1 MENDNMT
8 RPFKYKIIS
17 VLIVLCC
24 FASQAKNINIQVNDT
39 EKNPLTNIVVYIESV
54 NKVMLDKTQLT
65 DRPTATMDQVNRQFS
80 PKILVVNKAT
90 KISFPNSDKIKH
102 HVYSF
107 SPAKTFEIKLYSDKQ
122 STPLLFNQTG
132 EVTLGCNIHDW
143 MIGYVY
149 VVDTPWFG
157 KTDLQGNIEF
167 ELPQGKY
174 NIKIWHPL
182 LQDEDQDFTKKID
195 VNSDNKLTIN
205 LKEAMKPAY
214 SAYDEDDE
222 LDVY

>member
-1 MENDNMT
+1 M
-8 RPFKYKIIS
+8 
-17 VLIVLCC
+17 LCC
-24 FASQAKNINIQVNDT
+24 FDNQAKNINIQINDT
-39 EKNPLTNIVVYIESV
+39 VKNPLANIVVYIEPM
-54 NKVMLDKTQLT
+54 NKTLLDEAQLSG
-65 DRPTATMDQVNRQFS
+65 RPTATMDQVNRQFL

-174 NIKIWHPL
+174 TIKIWHPL
-182 LQDEDQDFTKKID
+182 FQDIDQNFTKKID

-214 SAYDEDDE
+214 SAYEEDDE